1 MHGALLLKV
10 WIRFLHIRRYLP
22 QSRLAKLRQHLFKKT
37 GTVED
42 APRDEVAWATAKKF
56 EASFIAQMLNHSGL
70 AKALTAAG
78 GEDVASFSQFYMESI
93 AEDITED
100 GGFGI
105 AEKIYNYIEKK
116 GGDYGDLGRL

>member
-1 MHGALLLKV
+1 MDSLFTYSPLSAPK
-10 WIRFLHIRRYLP
+10 P
-22 QSRLAKLRQHLFKKT
+22 SRQAAPTSVQKNS
-37 GTVED
+37 TVED

>member
-1 MHGALLLKV
+1 MMLYSLDMDSLFTYSPLSAPK
-10 WIRFLHIRRYLP
+10 P
-22 QSRLAKLRQHLFKKT
+22 PRQVAPTSVQKNSV
-37 GTVED
+37 VED
-42 APRDEVAWATAKKF
+42 APKDEEAWATAQKF
-56 EASFIAQMLNHSGL
+56 EASFIAQMLSYSGL

-93 AEDITED
+93 AEDITES

-105 AEKIYNYIEKK
+105 AEKIYKYIEKK